1 MSEVTAIIA
10 AAACAAALALCVYL
24 LGTALKAVVTVGL
37 LDPATTVVT
46 AIVAIAAFLAFW
58 WEMR

>member
-1 MSEVTAIIA
+1 MSEVTAIVA

-24 LGTALKAVVTVGL
+24 LGVALQAVVTVGL
-37 LDPATTVVT
+37 LDSATT
-46 AIVAIAAFLAFW
+46 IVAVVVGLATFAAFW